1 MGVQKKHAIPVGFS
15 PRLPQTGRMLL
26 LRVRFTVALG
36 LAVTG
41 FASTFAT
48 TARAVTP
55 GLSGTLSVVPGLGQ
69 VVNGKPLEGLGWL
82 LTVGG
87 LYGSGN
93 SRLAQIGF
101 DLWMYNM
108 YDAYR
113 DARPP
118 AAANHNVFQN
128 YFAFLNPLN
137 LVDPIGAPI
146 VAFGAAS
153 NGASGYP
160 ALRDPGAI
168 AMYGFVG
175 LGEEGLYRGFLFP
188 SLSQMTSSKW
198 AGAILSSAIFS
209 VAHATGGSSNL
220 QASPL
225 AQRFIG
231 GLFFCWQVDRNRY
244 DLRKSI
250 FAHAWYD
257 ILVDDGGMIRG
268 LKLEIPLP

>member
-1 MGVQKKHAIPVGFS
+1 LFFTLSS
-15 PRLPQTGRMLL
+15 P
-26 LRVRFTVALG
+26 
-36 LAVTG
+36 
-41 FASTFAT
+41 S
-48 TARAVTP
+48 ARAVTP
-55 GLSGTLSVVPGLGQ
+55 GFSGTLSIVPGLGQ
-69 VVNGKPLEGLGWL
+69 AVNGNLFEGLGWL
-82 LTVGG
+82 VTVGG
-87 LYGSGN
+87 LYGSRN

-128 YFAFLNPLN
+128 YFAFANPLN
-137 LVDPIGAPI
+137 LIDPIGAPI

-153 NGASGYP
+153 SSASGYP

-175 LGEEGLYRGFLFP
+175 LGEEGLYRGFFFP

-220 QASPL
+220 QASLL

-231 GLFFCWQVDRNRY
+231 GLFFCWQADRNRY
-244 DLRKSI
+244 DLRKNI

-257 ILVDDGGMIRG
+257 ILVDKGGMIRG